1 MSLPLIFRDEALAD
15 LDEAYLW
22 YEEQR
27 QGLGVEFIQA
37 IESRLEQIQSNQ
49 KQFPRIR
56 FVIRRAIVTRFPYA
70 IFFIEQ
76 ERFISIIAVMHHA
89 RSPRHWQRRAPG

>member
-15 LDEAYLW
+15 LDDAYLW

-37 IESRLEQIQSNQ
+37 IETRLEQIQSNW

-56 FVIRRAIVTRFPYA
+56 SVIRRAIVSRFPYA

-76 ERFISIIAVMHHA
+76 GQSISIIAVMHHA
-89 RSPRHWQRRAPG
+89 RSPRHWQGRPTA